1 MNEATSMA
9 FFGALIGALLAGGLL
24 WWQSQRRLKEAAQ
37 RVEHLEQARH
47 QAVQH
52 TSAARRQ
59 IEQLQKENGEL
70 RHLLAR
76 SGQPVPPPRPAAIEP
91 AVAESDEPAAPGFAP
106 TQLIQR

>member
-9 FFGALIGALLAGGLL
+9 LIGALVGALLAGGLI

-52 TSAARRQ
+52 TSQARRQ

-76 SGQPVPPPRPAAIEP
+76 SGQTVPPPRAMPVEPPAAEADDTPP
-91 AVAESDEPAAPGFAP
+91 AGFAP

>member
-1 MNEATSMA
+1 MNETTSM
-9 FFGALIGALLAGGLL
+9 ALIGALAGGLLAGGLIWL
-24 WWQSQRRLKEAAQ
+24 LAQRQLKQAAE

-52 TSAARRQ
+52 TSAARKQ

-76 SGQPVPPPRPAAIEP
+76 SGQTVPPPRALAVEVPTSADDEKAA
-91 AVAESDEPAAPGFAP
+91 GFAP

>member
-1 MNEATSMA
+1 MNDATSM
-9 FFGALIGALLAGGLL
+9 ALIGALLGALAAGGLI
-24 WWQSQRRLKEAAQ
+24 WWQSQRRLKEAAL

-52 TSAARRQ
+52 TSQARRQ

-76 SGQPVPPPRPAAIEP
+76 NGQAVPPPKAIAVEIPTSSDDDKAA
-91 AVAESDEPAAPGFAP
+91 GFAP